1 MDHPHQDEWLG
12 IVVGNTHERWG
23 WFREE
28 KLQQVDRFPSEHVPS
43 WPVETEIWAAS
54 VGGSR
59 SHPSAHLITLAD
71 IPLQDLY
78 DSLGVDRALAV
89 LAAQSL
95 PASPALVVDAG
106 TALTLS
112 GADAQGSFVGGLIL
126 PGLGLQAQALQEH
139 TAALPRVSI
148 PRSFPLDLQAKPWR
162 RDTAEAIQSGIL
174 GIVIAGLYSF
184 IQDWLAEYPESR
196 IICTG
201 GDGPLLHDA
210 LARDPMLAARLSLRP
225 HLVLE
230 GIARCR
236 SWCCQ
241 P

>member
-1 MDHPHQDEWLG
+1 MDLPEKGEWLG

-28 KLQQVDRFPSEHVPS
+28 KLQQVDQFPSDQVPP
-43 WPVETEIWAAS
+43 WPVKTEIWVAS
-54 VGGSR
+54 VGASR
-59 SHPSAHLITLAD
+59 SHPSAHWITLAD
-71 IPLQDLY
+71 IPLQNLY
-78 DSLGVDRALAV
+78 NSLGVDRALAV

-95 PASPALVVDAG
+95 HESPVLVVDAG

-112 GADAQGSFVGGLIL
+112 GADAQGSFVGGMIL
-126 PGLGLQAQALQEH
+126 PGLGLQAQSLHEH
-139 TAALPRVSI
+139 TAALPKVLI
-148 PRSFPLDLQAKPWR
+148 PSSFPRHLQAKPWR
-162 RDTAEAIQSGIL
+162 RNTEEAIQSGIL
-174 GIVIAGLYSF
+174 GIVIAGLGSS
-184 IQDWLAEYPESR
+184 IQDWLAEYPESQ

-210 LARDPMLAARLSLRP
+210 LNRDPMLTDRLSLRP
-225 HLVLE
+225 YLVLE

-236 SWCCQ
+236 SLCGQ

>member
-1 MDHPHQDEWLG
+1 MDRSQKGEWLG

-28 KLQQVDRFPSEHVPS
+28 KLQQVEQFSAEHVPS
-43 WPVETEIWAAS
+43 WPVDTEIWAAA
-54 VGGSR
+54 VGGAR
-59 SHPSAHLITLAD
+59 SHPYAHLITLAD
-71 IPLQDLY
+71 IPLQNLY
-78 DSLGVDRALAV
+78 VSLGVDRALAL

-112 GADAQGSFVGGLIL
+112 GADAQGSFLGGMIL
-126 PGLGLQAQALQEH
+126 PGLGLQAQALHEH
-139 TAALPRVSI
+139 TAALPKVPI
-148 PRSFPLDLQAKPWR
+148 PGAFPRKFREKPWR
-162 RDTAEAIQSGIL
+162 LNTEEAIQSGIL

-184 IQDWLAEYPESR
+184 LQDWLTEYPESR

-210 LARDPMLAARLSLRP
+210 LAGDPMLAARLSLRP

-230 GIARCR
+230 GLARCR
-236 SWCCQ
+236 SLCCQ